1 MSYFDYKALDYSG
14 QTIKGAINSASIEAA
29 SRDINAMGLY
39 LVTINERDEKTSAL
53 MLSVR
58 HVFIKKADIVEF
70 AQSFSVMLNAGI
82 PLLTSLEDIIAS
94 TQNKNLKAVLEDVKQ
109 MLECG
114 SSLSAALE
122 AQGKVFPD
130 IIKTLVT
137 VGEVTG
143 RLDESLRD
151 AAEHLVKMQN
161 LSDSIKKAL
170 MYPAF
175 AFTATIGALAFW
187 FVFVIPQLT
196 GTLKG
201 LGVKLPAI
209 TVFLITGST
218 FFVQQWKLLLF
229 GCIMTPVLFYIAGM
243 IHDVRYYAGLIMLKL
258 PVVKQIAYNKLL
270 ATFAEQFRILTAA
283 GVGIEK
289 LFGLLIP
296 AMGNVYFGDK
306 LLKVKDVIMNGRSIS
321 EAFKQHEILPSLALS
336 KINVGETTGT
346 LDKQFEFLAK
356 YYSKKLDEATES
368 MGKIIEPVVMAIIGG
383 LFAVIIMGLLLPIYD
398 LVSKVGKS

>member
-1 MSYFDYKALDYSG
+1 MSYFDYKAMDYSG
-14 QTIKGAINSASIEAA
+14 QMVKGTISSGSVETAA
-29 SRDINAMGLY
+29 RDISDMGLY
-39 LVTINERDEKTSAL
+39 VVTLRERDTGTSAIIK
-53 MLSVR
+53 SFR
-58 HVFIKKADIVEF
+58 HLLISKEEIVEF

-82 PLLTSLEDIIAS
+82 PLLTSLQDIIAS
-94 TQNKNLKAVLEDVKQ
+94 TQNKTFKVVLEEMKH

-130 IIKTLVT
+130 VIKTLVS

-143 RLDESLRD
+143 RLDNSLRE

-161 LSDSIKKAL
+161 LTNSIKKAL

-196 GTLKG
+196 ATLKG
-201 LGVKLPAI
+201 MGVKLPAI
-209 TVFLITGST
+209 TLFLISSST
-218 FFVQQWKLLLF
+218 FFVHHWKQVLSGFLL
-229 GCIMTPVLFYIAGM
+229 MPVLLYFIFK
-243 IHDVRYYAGLIMLKL
+243 IHAIRYFVDRVFLKL
-258 PVVKQIAYNKLL
+258 PIIKMIASNKLL
-270 ATFAEQFRILTAA
+270 ATFSEQFRILVAA

-289 LFGLLIP
+289 LFTLLIP
-296 AMGNVYFGDK
+296 AMGNVYFSDK
-306 LLKVKDVIMNGRSIS
+306 LFKAKEIIMNGRSIS
-321 EAFKQHEILPSLALS
+321 EALKQQDILPSLAIS
-336 KINVGETTGT
+336 KISVGETTGT

-368 MGKIIEPVVMAIIGG
+368 MGKIIEPLVMAIIGV
-383 LFAVIIMGLLLPIYD
+383 LFAIIIMGLLLPIYD